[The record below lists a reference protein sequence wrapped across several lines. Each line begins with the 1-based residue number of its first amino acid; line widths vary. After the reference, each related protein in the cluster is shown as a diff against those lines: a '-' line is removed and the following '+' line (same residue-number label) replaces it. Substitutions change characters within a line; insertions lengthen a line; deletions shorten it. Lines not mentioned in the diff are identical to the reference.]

1 MLAIIRFTCWLVAL
15 SATSFMV
22 LRPAQAQQA
31 VTLTS
36 ETDLIAILANAEADP
51 GEKALA
57 CKRLAVYGSQASVPE
72 LSKLLSDPHLASWA
86 RIALEAIPG
95 DQPNAV
101 LRQAAEQLDDLL
113 LIGVINSLGVRRD
126 VQAVGTLAGKMR
138 QGKPDIAEA
147 AALALGRVGTQEAS
161 AELLAYLP
169 DAPQSLQSAVAEACL
184 YCANRFRQ
192 AGNVQTAI
200 EICDKILSGS
210 FPDQRIV
217 EATRCAILARGDEG
231 VDLLVQQLRSP
242 NPKLLAVGLQTA
254 RELSSEKLGPALMA
268 EVSQAKAD
276 RAALIVEALG
286 DLAGRADLKS
296 LQTLAS
302 SGSKEVRLSAI
313 NVLGRI
319 GDASCVE
326 TLLNVGS
333 QSDDMRPAVR
343 AALVALSDPQADS
356 VILARL
362 PAAKHDKQVLL
373 EVIGL
378 RQLEATDELV
388 KAIDDKNEA
397 VRVAALQA
405 LGQTVPQSRLDT
417 LVDIV
422 VKPRQPADATSAAQ
436 ALRTAAVRMPDREA
450 CATLLSSAVD
460 RAPAN
465 VKPTLLE
472 IIAAVGGTKAL
483 ETIAQYARSKD
494 DAMRDITSR
503 LMGEWMT
510 IDVAPVLLDL
520 ATKGP
525 ADRFQVRAMR
535 GYIRVARQFV
545 MPDEDRVK
553 MCRQAMEAAKN
564 VAEQKLIIDVLKR
577 YPSLGTLQLAIQA
590 YSKPALKDD
599 ARQCIEAIGKKLSD
613 NADAQQLIKNAGLQ

>member
-1 MLAIIRFTCWLVAL
+1 MRTFVRHRLWLAMISLASLLC
-15 SATSFMV
+15 SHSG
-22 LRPAQAQQA
+22 QAQQA

-36 ETDLIAILANAEADP
+36 ETDLIAILANANADP

-57 CKRLAVYGSQASVPE
+57 CKRLAIYGSPQSVPE
-72 LSKLLSDPHLASWA
+72 LSKLLADPRLASWA

-95 DQPNAV
+95 DQPNVA
-101 LRQAAEQLDDLL
+101 LRQAAKQLDDLL

-126 VQAVGTLAGKMR
+126 SMSVEILSTKMQ
-138 QGKPDIAEA
+138 QGSPEVASA
-147 AALALGRVGTQEAS
+147 AALALGRIGTDEAS
-161 AELLAYLP
+161 AKLLGFLD
-169 DAPQSLQSAVAEACL
+169 DAQPPLQSAVAEGCV
-184 YCANRFRQ
+184 YCAQRFLKE
-192 AGNVQTAI
+192 GNAQNAI
-200 EICDKILSGS
+200 EICDKIRSGS
-210 FPDQRIV
+210 FPQQRIV
-217 EATRCAILARGDEG
+217 EATRGAILARGDQG
-231 VDLLVQQLRSP
+231 VELLVEQLRSP
-242 NPKLLAVGLQTA
+242 NRKLLAVGLQTA
-254 RELSSEKLGPALMA
+254 RELSSDKLGPALMA
-268 EVSQAKAD
+268 EVSQATTD

-302 SGSKEVRLSAI
+302 NGSKEVRLAAI

-319 GDASCVE
+319 GDATCVD
-326 TLLNVGS
+326 TLLSVGS
-333 QSDDMRPAVR
+333 QNDDLRPAVR
-343 AALVALSDPQADS
+343 AALVALSDPQVNAA
-356 VILARL
+356 ILARL
-362 PAAKHDKQVLL
+362 PNAKQDKQVLL

-388 KAIDDKNEA
+388 KAIDDNSEA

-417 LVDIV
+417 LVGIV
-422 VKPRQPADATSAAQ
+422 VKPKLPADATAAAS
-436 ALRTAAVRMPDREA
+436 ALRTAAVRMPDREG
-450 CATLLSSAVD
+450 CAALLSGAVE
-460 RAPAN
+460 RAPAS

-483 ETIAQYARSKD
+483 ETVAQYARSKD
-494 DAMRDITSR
+494 DTLRDITSR

-553 MCRQAMEAAKN
+553 MCQQAMAAAKN
-564 VAEQKLIIDVLKR
+564 VAEQKLILDVLKR
-577 YPSLGTLQLAIQA
+577 DPSLGTLRLAIESHA
-590 YSKPALKDD
+590 KPALKEE
-599 ARQCIEAIGKKLSD
+599 ARQCIEAIGKKLAD
-613 NADAQQLIKNAGLQ
+613 NNEAQQLIKQAGL